1 MSDTTGQSEP
11 TARRGLRKTAARAGV
26 VAFAALR
33 VVRAF
38 RALVRTAL
46 EILLALIIIFE
57 EWGWRPL
64 AALLARLARLKPVA
78 ALEAGI
84 ASLPPYPSLLVFA
97 LPSAL
102 LFPLK
107 LLSLWLIAEGRLVLA
122 SLLFAGAKIAGTAL
136 LARIYQ
142 LTEPRLMQL
151 SWFSR
156 LHGIVIPWKDALV
169 ARVKATPMW
178 IVAAALKARA
188 KSALKSLLDPLKP
201 AVAAMLQ
208 RLRGLLRRG

>member
-1 MSDTTGQSEP
+1 MSETTGQSDP
-11 TARRGLRKTAARAGV
+11 PARRGLRKTAARAGA

-33 VVRAF
+33 VVRTF
-38 RALVRTAL
+38 RTVLRTL
-46 EILLALIIIFE
+46 IEIILALIIIFE

-64 AALLARLARLKPVA
+64 AALLAHLARLKPVA
-78 ALEAGI
+78 AVEAGI
-84 ASLPPYPSLLVFA
+84 SSLPPYPSLLVFT

-107 LLSLWLIAEGRLVLA
+107 LLSLWLIADGRLLLA

-142 LTEPRLMQL
+142 LTEPKLMQL
-151 SWFSR
+151 AWFAR

-169 ARVKATPMW
+169 ARVKATPVW
-178 IVAAALKARA
+178 RAAADLKSRA
-188 KSALKSLLDPLKP
+188 KLAVKAALAPLKP
-201 AVAAMLQ
+201 HVLAIVE
-208 RLRGLLRRG
+208 RLRGVLRRG

>member
-1 MSDTTGQSEP
+1 MSETTGQSEP
-11 TARRGLRKTAARAGV
+11 PARRGLRKTAARAGA

-33 VVRAF
+33 VVRTF
-38 RALVRTAL
+38 RAVLRTIV
-46 EILLALIIIFE
+46 EVILALVIIFE

-64 AALLARLARLKPVA
+64 AALLAQLARLRPVA

-107 LLSLWLIAEGRLVLA
+107 LLSLWLIAEGRLILA

-136 LARIYQ
+136 LARLYQ
-142 LTEPRLMQL
+142 LTEPKLMQL
-151 SWFSR
+151 AWFAR

-169 ARVKATPMW
+169 ARIKATPVW
-178 IVAAALKARA
+178 IAAAALKARA
-188 KSALKSLLDPLKP
+188 KFALKTALAPLKP
-201 AVAAMLQ
+201 AVVAMLQ
-208 RLRGLLRRG
+208 RLRGLLGRG